1 MAPWGLVGST
11 VLSMQT
17 GFTDRFE
24 AGRRLAELLDDY
36 RGRPDVTVLGLPRG
50 GVPVAYEVSRQ
61 LGAPLDV
68 FVVRKLGVP
77 GHEELAMGALAAG
90 NVRVVNRQLLWQA
103 GVDEGQLE
111 GVARREADELERR
124 ERLYRGDRPPA
135 DLRGRAAILVDDGLA
150 TGATAQAAVR
160 ALRAYD
166 PAEVVIAAPVG
177 AVEACGSLRQE
188 ADRVVCAAT
197 PSPFHAVGAWYASFD
212 PPAEEEIRRLLERR
226 AAEAAPPGSWSSEG

>member
-1 MAPWGLVGST
+1 
-11 VLSMQT
+11 MQT
-17 GFTDRFE
+17 GYTDRFE
-24 AGRRLAELLDDY
+24 AGRRLAELLGHY
-36 RGRPDVTVLGLPRG
+36 RDRHDVTVLGLPRG

-68 FVVRKLGVP
+68 LVVRKLGVP

-103 GVDEGQLE
+103 GVDERQLE
-111 GVARREADELERR
+111 GVARREADELARR
-124 ERLYRGDRPPA
+124 ERVYRGDRPPP
-135 DLRGRAAILVDDGLA
+135 DLRGRVAILVDDGLA

-166 PAEVVIAAPVG
+166 ALEIVVAAPVG
-177 AVEACGSLRQE
+177 AEEACRALRQD

-197 PSPFHAVGAWYASFD
+197 PSPFHAVGAWYGSFD
-212 PPAEEEIRRLLERR
+212 PPADEEIRTLLDRR
-226 AAEAAPPGSWSSEG
+226 AGEVAG

>member
-1 MAPWGLVGST
+1 MH
-11 VLSMQT
+11 T
-17 GFTDRFE
+17 GFTDRFQ
-24 AGRRLAELLDDY
+24 AGRRLAELLDDD
-36 RGRPDVTVLGLPRG
+36 RDRPDVTVLGLPRG

-61 LGAPLDV
+61 LRAPLDV

-77 GHEELAMGALAAG
+77 GHEELAMGALATG

-111 GVARREADELERR
+111 RVARREAAELARR
-124 ERLYRGDRPPA
+124 ERLYRGDRPPL

-226 AAEAAPPGSWSSEG
+226 AAEVAPPGS

>member
-1 MAPWGLVGST
+1 ME
-11 VLSMQT
+11 T

-24 AGRRLAELLDDY
+24 AGRRLAELLGDY
-36 RGRPDVTVLGLPRG
+36 RDRPDVTVLGLPRG

-90 NVRVVNRQLLWQA
+90 NVRVVNRRLLWQA
-103 GVDEGQLE
+103 GVDERQLE
-111 GVARREADELERR
+111 GVARREADELARR
-124 ERLYRGDRPPA
+124 ERVYRGDRPPA
-135 DLRGRAAILVDDGLA
+135 DLRGRVAILVDDGLA

-160 ALRAYD
+160 AARAYG
-166 PAEVVIAAPVG
+166 PSQIVVAAPVG
-177 AVEACGSLRQE
+177 AAEACQALGQD

-197 PSPFHAVGAWYASFD
+197 PSPFYAVGAWYASFD
-212 PPAEEEIRRLLERR
+212 PPAEEEIRGLLDRR
-226 AAEAAPPGSWSSEG
+226 ATELAG

>member
-1 MAPWGLVGST
+1 
-11 VLSMQT
+11 MQT

-24 AGRRLAELLDDY
+24 AGRRLAELLGEHRD
-36 RGRPDVTVLGLPRG
+36 RHDVTVLGLPRG

-61 LGAPLDV
+61 LAAPLDV

-103 GVDEGQLE
+103 GVDEHQLE
-111 GVARREADELERR
+111 GVARREADELARR
-124 ERLYRGDRPPA
+124 EREYRGDRAPP
-135 DLRGRAAILVDDGLA
+135 DLRGRVAILVDDGLA
-150 TGATAQAAVR
+150 TGATAEAAVR

-166 PAEVVIAAPVG
+166 PSEIVVAAPVG
-177 AVEACGSLRQE
+177 ASEACRALRQV

-212 PPAEEEIRRLLERR
+212 PPAEEEIRGLLDRR
-226 AAEAAPPGSWSSEG
+226 AAELAG